1 LRGNKPQIEIFDGGI
16 GMANKEIS
24 LEPSL
29 DGYKNMRLML
39 LQQVEAGNDVPE
51 IRNALDEIEIY
62 LDAIGELV

>member
-1 LRGNKPQIEIFDGGI
+1 
-16 GMANKEIS
+16 MATKEII

-39 LQQVEAGNDVPE
+39 LQQVEAGNTAPE
-51 IRNALDEIEIY
+51 IRKALDEIEIY

>member
-1 LRGNKPQIEIFDGGI
+1 MAIET
-16 GMANKEIS
+16 IS

-29 DGYKNMRLML
+29 DGYKNMRLIL

-62 LDAIGELV
+62 LDAIGELEVLTKMRQEIEGI

>member
-1 LRGNKPQIEIFDGGI
+1 
-16 GMANKEIS
+16 MANKEIS

-39 LQQVEAGNDVPE
+39 LQQVEAGNTAPE
-51 IRNALDEIEIY
+51 IRRALDDIERY

>member
-1 LRGNKPQIEIFDGGI
+1 
-16 GMANKEIS
+16 MANKEIS

-29 DGYKNMRLML
+29 DGYKNMRLIL

-51 IRNALDEIEIY
+51 IRKALDEIEIY

>member
-1 LRGNKPQIEIFDGGI
+1 MRGKKPSTQIFDGGI
-16 GMANKEIS
+16 EMANKEIS

>member
-1 LRGNKPQIEIFDGGI
+1 MASQEISF
-16 GMANKEIS
+16 IS

-39 LQQVEAGNDVPE
+39 LQQIEAGNTAPE
-51 IRNALDEIEIY
+51 IRRALDDIERY

>member
-1 LRGNKPQIEIFDGGI
+1 MATEEII
-16 GMANKEIS
+16 

-39 LQQVEAGNDVPE
+39 LQEVEAGNDVPE